1 MIAVA
6 RNRDGSLVQV
16 AKDYGVSTMCLLRWS
31 IIAVVEDEVRSGIT
45 IAETAETAET
55 AEISGSKNGKDCWN
69 KKSRF

>member
-16 AKDYGVSTMCLLRWS
+16 AKDYGASTMCLLRWS

-45 IAETAETAET
+45 IAETAETAE
-55 AEISGSKNGKDCWN
+55 ISGSKNGKDCWN